1 MGHRKKLRKSKI
13 QKQCEKDKI
22 IKNIR
27 NLFRQR
33 KKMKKLKTKQL
44 EILGSLLNKK
54 VSSINQLEWV
64 IFGTTVTSNMKVK
77 VIKIKSY
84 Q

>member
-1 MGHRKKLRKSKI
+1 MGHRKKLGKSKI